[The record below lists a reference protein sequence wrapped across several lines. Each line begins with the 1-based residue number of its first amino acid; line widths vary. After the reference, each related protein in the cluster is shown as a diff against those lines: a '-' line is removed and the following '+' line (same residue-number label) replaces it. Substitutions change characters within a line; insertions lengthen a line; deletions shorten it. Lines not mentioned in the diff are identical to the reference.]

1 MDHSG
6 AAGSQVRN
14 DEVHHYAG
22 EQVSIVNVVRV
33 FATAIRRSRGR
44 VAVILRFSLGENPSH
59 LGRRAPAGIL
69 GARGAVGLGNAP
81 NATAN
86 KPVLVP
92 SPLSKEERSPIFSS

>member
-1 MDHSG
+1 MTSYGLIGFVPPMDHSG
-6 AAGSQVRN
+6 AAGSQVRS

-59 LGRRAPAGIL
+59 PPRPAPEGIS
-69 GARGAVGLGNAP
+69 AA
-81 NATAN
+81 
-86 KPVLVP
+86 
-92 SPLSKEERSPIFSS
+92 